1 MFINLKAEQARH
13 SMTNAAVAEKLGVSR
28 TCYESKLRT
37 GNFRVSEA
45 KALCELYGCE
55 FNYLF
60 ATSNKPG
67 QCVTA
72 RERR

>member
-1 MFINLKAEQARH
+1 MFANLKAEQARR
-13 SMTNAAVAEKLGVSR
+13 SMTNAAVAEKLGISR

-45 KALCELYGCE
+45 MKLCELYGCE

-60 ATSNKPG
+60 AALGNNQSS
-67 QCVTA
+67 A
-72 RERR
+72 

>member
-1 MFINLKAEQARH
+1 MYANLKAEQARRG
-13 SMTNAAVAEKLGVSR
+13 MTNAAVAEKLGISR

-45 KALCELYGCE
+45 MTLCEIYNCE

-60 ATSNKPG
+60 ARSE
-67 QCVTA
+67 QDSA
-72 RERR
+72 